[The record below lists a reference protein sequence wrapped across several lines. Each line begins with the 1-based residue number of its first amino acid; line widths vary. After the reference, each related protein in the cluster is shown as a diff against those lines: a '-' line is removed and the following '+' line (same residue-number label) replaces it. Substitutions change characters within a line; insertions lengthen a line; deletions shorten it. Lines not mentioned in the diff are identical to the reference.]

1 MPKAAK
7 THSTP
12 ATRGHSKN
20 YDRYRGSSAS
30 RGYGHRW
37 RKYRA
42 EFLKEHP
49 LCARCALNG
58 FLSAAQHVDHIVP
71 YREGDDF
78 YDETNHQP
86 LCHACHSQKTAREN
100 QLGRD

>member
-1 MPKAAK
+1 MPNAAK
-7 THSTP
+7 VHSTA
-12 ATRGHSKN
+12 ATRSHAKAH
-20 YDRYRGSSAS
+20 DRYRGTSAS

-42 EFLKEHP
+42 TFLQEHP
-49 LCARCALNG
+49 LCVACQRVGKLV
-58 FLSAAQHVDHIVP
+58 AAQHVDHIVP
-71 YREGDDF
+71 YRDGDDF
-78 YDETNHQP
+78 YDSTNHQA